1 MAVFNSTTQN
11 SRPQGG
17 KVSKILLEM
26 VDGRIPI
33 QVSTS
38 FFLKTPP
45 PKKNEKK
52 IKYLPLRCRDRWL
65 FSTPQLKIQGPKV
78 ER

>member
-1 MAVFNSTTQN
+1 MAVFNFTAQN

-17 KVSKILLEM
+17 KVSKILLGM

-38 FFLKTPP
+38 FFFEKPK
-45 PKKNEKK
+45 KKNEKK
-52 IKYLPLRCRDRWL
+52 NKVLTVAPSRQMAVSN
-65 FSTPQLKIQGPKV
+65 STIQNSRPQG
-78 ER
+78 

>member
-1 MAVFNSTTQN
+1 MAVSNSTAQN
-11 SRPQGG
+11 SRPQSG

-38 FFLKTPP
+38 FFFFK
-45 PKKNEKK
+45 PKKKK
-52 IKYLPLRCRDRWL
+52 MK
-65 FSTPQLKIQGPKV
+65 KK
-78 ER
+78 

>member
-1 MAVFNSTTQN
+1 MAVFNSTAQN

-38 FFLKTPP
+38 FF
-45 PKKNEKK
+45 
-52 IKYLPLRCRDRWL
+52 
-65 FSTPQLKIQGPKV
+65 
-78 ER
+78 

>member
-1 MAVFNSTTQN
+1 MAVFNSTAQN
-11 SRPQGG
+11 SRSQGG

-38 FFLKTPP
+38 FFFKT
-45 PKKNEKK
+45 KKKK
-52 IKYLPLRCRDRWL
+52 
-65 FSTPQLKIQGPKV
+65 
-78 ER
+78 